1 MTGLKPCATITGGT
15 ALQGCP
21 MRHNRQMRYLS
32 SAVFLLC
39 TAVPAFAQTPPIVSP
54 LQPSIVTRGHA
65 IVTARP
71 DRAFVT
77 ISAESRS
84 RNSAEAQ
91 KQNAVAMN
99 AVLQKIEQAGVPK
112 DAIRTVGYELHPE
125 FDYANGRQ
133 TFRNYLARNTV
144 EVRLD
149 DIDRVGVVIDAAGSG
164 GATTIAGIRFD
175 ARNRAALERDALRQA
190 VADARARADAAAA
203 GAGATI
209 DRIVRIEEETQFEPP
224 RPMMRMATMAGSADT
239 ATPVEPSTI
248 EIQARVTLTV
258 SLR

>member
-1 MTGLKPCATITGGT
+1 MKCIPRAILFAAMVAPV
-15 ALQGCP
+15 
-21 MRHNRQMRYLS
+21 
-32 SAVFLLC
+32 SAQ
-39 TAVPAFAQTPPIVSP
+39 APPIVSP
-54 LQPSIVTRGHA
+54 LQPSIVTRGQA

-84 RNSAEAQ
+84 KNSAEAQ
-91 KQNAVAMN
+91 KQNATAMS
-99 AVLQKIEQAGVPK
+99 AVLSKIEAAGVAK
-112 DAIRTVGYELHPE
+112 DAIRTIGYDLQPE

-149 DIDRVGVVIDAAGSG
+149 DIDRVGLVIDAAAAG
-164 GATTIAGIRFD
+164 GATTITGIRFD
-175 ARNRAALERDALRQA
+175 VRNRAALERDALRQA
-190 VADARARADAAAA
+190 VAEARARAEAAAA

-209 DRIVRIEEETQFEPP
+209 DRIVRVEEEGAQIEPP
-224 RPMMRMATMAGSADT
+224 RPLMRMAMQGAAAD
-239 ATPVEPSTI
+239 AVTPVQPSTI
-248 EIQARVTLTV
+248 EIRAAVTLTV

>member
-1 MTGLKPCATITGGT
+1 MRQNREMRNILL
-15 ALQGCP
+15 AL
-21 MRHNRQMRYLS
+21 
-32 SAVFLLC
+32 FLLL
-39 TAVPAFAQTPPIVSP
+39 TASPVLAQTPPPASP

-77 ISAESRS
+77 IAAESRS
-84 RNSAEAQ
+84 KNSAEAQ
-91 KQNAVAMN
+91 KQNATAMT
-99 AVLQKIEQAGVPK
+99 AVLQKLEQAGVPK
-112 DAIRTVGYELHPE
+112 DAVRTIGYDLHPE

-149 DIDRVGVVIDAAGSG
+149 DIDRVGVAIDAAAAG
-164 GATTIAGIRFD
+164 GATTITGIRFD
-175 ARNRAALERDALRQA
+175 VRNRAALERDALRQA

-209 DRIVRIEEETQFEPP
+209 DRVVRVEEEAFMEPP
-224 RPMMRMATMAGSADT
+224 RPMMRMAAQAVERDVS
-239 ATPVEPSTI
+239 TPVEPSTI
-248 EIQARVTLTV
+248 EIQARVMMTV

>member
-1 MTGLKPCATITGGT
+1 MRPIWLT
-15 ALQGCP
+15 ALA
-21 MRHNRQMRYLS
+21 LLAAS
-32 SAVFLLC
+32 SVLAQPA
-39 TAVPAFAQTPPIVSP
+39 TAPP
-54 LQPSIVTRGHA
+54 LQPTVVTQGQA

-77 ISAESRS
+77 IAAESRS
-84 RNSAEAQ
+84 RNSADAQ
-91 KQNAVAMN
+91 KQNAAAMS
-99 AVLQKIEQAGVPK
+99 AVLQQIEKAGVSK
-112 DAIRTVGYELHPE
+112 DAIRTTGYDLHPE

-149 DIDRVGVVIDAAGSG
+149 DIDRVGAVIDAAAAG
-164 GATTIAGIRFD
+164 GATTISGIRFD
-175 ARNRAALERDALRQA
+175 VRNRAALERDALRQA

-209 DRIVRIEEETQFEPP
+209 DKVVRIEEGGVPEMP
-224 RPMMRMATMAGSADT
+224 RPMARMTAQAVERDVATA
-239 ATPVEPSTI
+239 VEPSTI
-248 EIQARVTLTV
+248 EIQARVTLTA

>member
-1 MTGLKPCATITGGT
+1 MKSIPS
-15 ALQGCP
+15 ALLAMALASP
-21 MRHNRQMRYLS
+21 VL
-32 SAVFLLC
+32 
-39 TAVPAFAQTPPIVSP
+39 AQTPAPSGGP
-54 LQPSIVTRGHA
+54 LQPSIVTHGQA

-71 DRAFVT
+71 DRAYVT

-84 RNSAEAQ
+84 KNSADAQ
-91 KQNAVAMN
+91 KQNAAAM
-99 AVLQKIEQAGVPK
+99 ATVLQKLEQAGVPK
-112 DAIRTVGYELHPE
+112 DAVRTVGYELQPE

-149 DIDRVGVVIDAAGSG
+149 EIDRVGLAIDAAAAG
-164 GATTIAGIRFD
+164 GATTITGIRFD
-175 ARNRAALERDALRQA
+175 VRNRAALERDALRQA

-203 GAGATI
+203 GANATI
-209 DRIVRIEEETQFEPP
+209 DRIMRIEEEAHYEQPP
-224 RPMMRMATMAGSADT
+224 RPMMRMAAQAVERDV

-248 EIQARVTLTV
+248 EIQSRVTLTV

>member
-1 MTGLKPCATITGGT
+1 
-15 ALQGCP
+15 
-21 MRHNRQMRYLS
+21 MRQNRDMQYVPAGFLIL
-32 SAVFLLC
+32 LLC
-39 TAVPAFAQTPPIVSP
+39 SPVSAQTSPTIVSP
-54 LQPSIVTRGHA
+54 PQPSIVTRGHA

-77 ISAESRS
+77 IAAESRS
-84 RNSAEAQ
+84 KISADAQ
-91 KQNAVAMN
+91 KQNAAAMT

-112 DAIRTVGYELHPE
+112 DAIRTVGYELQPE

-149 DIDRVGVVIDAAGSG
+149 DIDRVGIVIDAAAAG
-164 GATTIAGIRFD
+164 GATMITGIRFD
-175 ARNRAALERDALRQA
+175 VRNRAALERDALRQA

-209 DRIVRIEEETQFEPP
+209 DRVVRVEEETNYEPP
-224 RPMMRMATMAGSADT
+224 RPMMRMAAQAVERDVS
-239 ATPVEPSTI
+239 TPVEPATI
-248 EIQARVTLTV
+248 EIQARVMMTV

>member
-1 MTGLKPCATITGGT
+1 MRQNREMQYIPAGLLILSLASP
-15 ALQGCP
+15 AL
-21 MRHNRQMRYLS
+21 
-32 SAVFLLC
+32 
-39 TAVPAFAQTPPIVSP
+39 AQTSPPIVSP

-77 ISAESRS
+77 IAAESRS
-84 RNSAEAQ
+84 KISADAQ
-91 KQNAVAMN
+91 KQNAAAMT

-112 DAIRTVGYELHPE
+112 DAVRTVGYELQPE
-125 FDYANGRQ
+125 FDYNNSRQ

-149 DIDRVGVVIDAAGSG
+149 DIDRVGIVIDAAAAG
-164 GATTIAGIRFD
+164 GATTITGIRFD
-175 ARNRAALERDALRQA
+175 ARNRATLEREALRQA

-203 GAGATI
+203 GAGSTI
-209 DRIVRIEEETQFEPP
+209 DRVVRIEEETQYELP
-224 RPMMRMATMAGSADT
+224 RPMMRMAAQATVAGNIE
-239 ATPVEPSTI
+239 TPVEPSTI
-248 EIQARVTLTV
+248 EIQARVMMTV

>member
-1 MTGLKPCATITGGT
+1 V
-15 ALQGCP
+15 
-21 MRHNRQMRYLS
+21 RYLLTLLVLFLSFS
-32 SAVFLLC
+32 SA
-39 TAVPAFAQTPPIVSP
+39 AVAQTPPSPPASP

-77 ISAESRS
+77 IAAESRS
-84 RNSAEAQ
+84 KNSADAQ
-91 KQNAVAMN
+91 KQNAAAMT

-112 DAIRTVGYELHPE
+112 DAVRTIGYELQPE

-133 TFRNYLARNTV
+133 TFRNYVARNTV

-149 DIDRVGVVIDAAGSG
+149 DIDRIGIAIDAAAAG

-175 ARNRAALERDALRQA
+175 VRNRAALERDALRIA

-209 DRIVRIEEETQFEPP
+209 DRVVRIEEEAQFEPP
-224 RPMMRMATMAGSADT
+224 RPMMRMAAQAVERDVS
-239 ATPVEPSTI
+239 TPVEPSTI
-248 EIQARVTLTV
+248 EIQARVTMTV